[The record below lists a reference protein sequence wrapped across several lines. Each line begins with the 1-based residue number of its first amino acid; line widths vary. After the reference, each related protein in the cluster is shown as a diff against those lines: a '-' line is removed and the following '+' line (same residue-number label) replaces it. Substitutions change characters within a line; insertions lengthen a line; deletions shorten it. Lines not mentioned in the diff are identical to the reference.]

1 MASKRDTELLNTE
14 KDDRLALVSSLYYE
28 ENKTQLEISK
38 QFGISRSGVSRLL
51 TEARKR
57 GIVEIIIH
65 HPLRTVDV
73 LERELKKVFG
83 LKEVRILAGEYRSER
98 EMLRMLGRLAAVYF
112 EELVNDGLRVGISWG
127 SALHE
132 MIKMLKP
139 VSMPHI
145 EVYQLIGATG
155 AEDLPMSGPNLSQML
170 AGKLSARNY
179 QIHAPL
185 IVNSVKTKEVLLS
198 EQNIKNNLVNAA
210 RSDIALVGIGS
221 TREDLNSLIRTG
233 YLSKEETQNIRDL
246 GAVGDVCAQHYNLMG
261 EYLDIDVNQRVIGI
275 DLLSLKR
282 IDIRVGVAGGS
293 SKAQTIHGALRGG
306 YVNVLISDEQA
317 AKRVLALAEVHR

>member
-1 MASKRDTELLNTE
+1 MDIKRENKLVNSKKE
-14 KDDRLALVSSLYYE
+14 DRLALVSSLYYE

-38 QFGISRSGVSRLL
+38 RFGISRSGVSRLL

-65 HPLRTVDV
+65 HPLRTVDL
-73 LERELKKVFG
+73 LERELKRVFG
-83 LKEVRILAGEYRSER
+83 LKDVKILAGEYRSEE
-98 EMLRMLGRLAAVYF
+98 EMLRLLGHLAAVYL
-112 EELVNDGLRVGISWG
+112 EDLLNDGLRIGISWG

-132 MIKMLKP
+132 MIKALKT
-139 VSMPHI
+139 VSMPNI
-145 EVYQLIGATG
+145 EIYQLIGATG
-155 AEDLPMSGPNLSQML
+155 SEDLPMSGPNLSQML
-170 AGKLSARNY
+170 ARKLSCRNY

-185 IVNSVKTKEVLLS
+185 IVKNVKTKEVLLS
-198 EQNIKNNLVNAA
+198 EQNIKSNLESAA
-210 RSDIALVGIGS
+210 HSDIALVGIGS

-233 YLSKEETQNIRDL
+233 YLSKEETKNIREL

-275 DLLSLKR
+275 DLGSLKHIETR
-282 IDIRVGVAGGS
+282 IGVAGGS

-317 AKRVLALAEVHR
+317 AKRILALAEVQK